1 MSGWLH
7 SFWDNKGTLLLAFIL
22 ALTVWVTS
30 INADDPIREDLF
42 PTSIPIEYE
51 NLAEGLIFVGQ
62 PQSEG
67 YVRLRAPNH
76 VWEQLS
82 SEDIH
87 LRLDLTGFETG
98 NYKIMLNPPAVD
110 LKPVRII
117 DYDPKQINLT
127 IEPKLTKKLPV
138 QILVSGEPAL
148 GYETQKAL
156 SDPQE
161 VSLLGPAS
169 FIQRVSEVQAEVS
182 INGRRLDLE
191 QNVPLVAL
199 DKDGAHVSGI
209 QIEPDH
215 AIISISIQQS
225 ERYRLVAVIPSIKGQ
240 PDSGYRITKIDVI
253 PDQVI
258 VFSSDPQALEA
269 LEGYAETEEI
279 DISGATDQVEIR
291 ASLNLAEDIA
301 LVGDQSVLVRV
312 DIAPIINSMTITR
325 PIEFQGLESGLAA
338 VPSPDSV
345 TIFLSGPMAT
355 LEQLQPED
363 VRVVL
368 DLIGLDIGTYQIEPQ
383 VIFPPT
389 DVESTIMPTIIEVT
403 ITKAQ
408 PATPTPVPTP

>member
-7 SFWDNKGTLLLAFIL
+7 SFWDNKGTLLLAFFL
-22 ALTVWVTS
+22 ALTVWVS
-30 INADDPIREDLF
+30 AINADDPIREDLF
-42 PTSIPIEYE
+42 PTPIPIEYE

-62 PQSEG
+62 PPSEG

-76 VWEQLS
+76 IWEQLS
-82 SEDIH
+82 PENIH
-87 LRLDLTGFETG
+87 FRLDLTGFETG
-98 NYKIMLNPPAVD
+98 KYKIMLNPPAVD
-110 LKPVRII
+110 LNPIRIM

-127 IEPKLTKKLPV
+127 IEPKLTKTLLV

-199 DKDGAHVSGI
+199 DKDGAPVSSI

-258 VFSSDPQALEA
+258 VFSSDPKALEA

-291 ASLNLAEDIA
+291 SSLNLPEDIA

-325 PIEFQGLESGLAA
+325 PIEFQGLEAGLAA

-345 TIFLSGPMAT
+345 TIFLSGPMST

-368 DLIGLDIGTYQIEPQ
+368 DLIGLDIGTYQMEPQ

-389 DVESTIMPTIIEVT
+389 DVESSIMPTIIEVT

-408 PATPTPVPTP
+408 PTTATPVPTP